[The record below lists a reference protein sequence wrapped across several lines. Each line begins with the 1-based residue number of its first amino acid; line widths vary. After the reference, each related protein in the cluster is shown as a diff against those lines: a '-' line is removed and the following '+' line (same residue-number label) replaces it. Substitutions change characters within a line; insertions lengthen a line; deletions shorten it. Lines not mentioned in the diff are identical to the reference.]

1 MRKFLLIISFQLIVL
16 FAFGQSYLRGKISDE
31 TGAPLKGVPVVLQ
44 GQDRSV
50 LSDNDGRFE
59 FRDLKPNG
67 VLLQIAYTGYDV
79 YVDSVKVPAE
89 VQINLKKSAF
99 LLDEVVVASTRVN
112 DKSPVAHS
120 TVTKKDIALKNL
132 GQDIPYLLNTTPSF
146 VATSDAGTGVG
157 YTNFRVRGT
166 DAGRINITV
175 NGIPINDPEEQIMYW
190 VDMPDLASSV
200 ESVQI
205 QRGVGTS
212 TNGAGAFGATI
223 SMQTEAL
230 NVKPY
235 AEVSSSYG
243 SYNTNKNTLK
253 AGSGLLNGHWA
264 FDARLSNITSD
275 GYIDRASVAMKSFY
289 FSGGYYGKKTI
300 LKAVIFGG
308 VEKTYH
314 AWNGVPADSLSTNRT
329 YNDCGQ
335 YTDNNGNVQ
344 YYKNQMDNY
353 DQKNYQLHFSH
364 QVNKNFNANVALHF
378 THGLGYYEEY
388 KTDQRLSNYGLSPFY
403 VTDST
408 LTTSTKVES
417 TDLIRQKWMSNDF
430 YGVVYSFNYSRKK
443 LSASLGGGANQYNGS
458 HYGYVTWL
466 KDMVSAT
473 NEYEWYKNHTLK
485 TDVNVYGKVNYE
497 LLKGLDVY
505 ADMQYRYVNLEMSG
519 TEAKMQTIDLNPK
532 FNFWNPKAG
541 LHYAL
546 NKYNAMYASVS
557 VANREPNRTNYT
569 EAGTDEKPTSERLTD
584 YELGYLFKNDI
595 FSLGANCYYMK
606 YKNQLILTGKVSE
619 IGEALTSNIPD
630 SYREGVEL
638 MAGINFFKWLKW
650 NGNVTL
656 SENKIKNFTEYDV
669 DVYDASGN
677 WTGTQNNV
685 LGKTDIA
692 YSPTVIA
699 NSLLSFTYH
708 DFGVAL
714 QSNYVGKQYI
724 DNTSD
729 NDRRL
734 DAYFVNNLR
743 FSYSLKLKQLKSI
756 DFSFAVNNVFNEKY
770 SSNGYVWYSYYEG
783 DKRMNDLRYFPQAE
797 INFMGG
803 VSLKF

>member
-1 MRKFLLIISFQLIVL
+1 MRKFLLIIFFQLVVL
-16 FAFGQSYLRGKISDE
+16 ISFGQNYLRGKILDE
-31 TGAPLKGVPVVLQ
+31 TGTPLKGVTVVLQ
-44 GQDRSV
+44 GLDRSV
-50 LSDNDGRFE
+50 LSDNEGRFE
-59 FRDLKPNG
+59 FQDLKANRA
-67 VLLQIAYTGYDV
+67 LLQIDYTGYDA
-79 YVDSVKVPAE
+79 YADTVKVPAD
-89 VQINLKKSAF
+89 VQINLRKSSF
-99 LLDEVVVASTRVN
+99 LLDEVVVASIRVT
-112 DKSPVAHS
+112 DKSPVAYS
-120 TVTKKDIALKNL
+120 TVTKKDIALANL
-132 GQDIPYLLNTTPSF
+132 GQDVPYLLNTTPSF

-157 YTNFRVRGT
+157 YTNFRIRGT

-190 VDMPDLASSV
+190 VDMPDLSSSV
-200 ESVQI
+200 ENIQI

-235 AEVSSSYG
+235 AEVGSSYG
-243 SYNTNKNTLK
+243 SFNTNKNTLK
-253 AGSGLLNGHWA
+253 VGSGLLNGHWA

-275 GYIDRASVAMKSFY
+275 GYIDRASVDMKSYY

-314 AWNGVPADSLSTNRT
+314 AWDGVPGDSLSTNRT
-329 YNDCGQ
+329 YNPCGQ

-344 YYKNQMDNY
+344 YYKNQTDNY

-364 QVNKNFNANVALHF
+364 QVNKNLNANVALHY
-378 THGLGYYEEY
+378 THGIGYYEEY
-388 KTDQRLSNYGLSPFY
+388 QPGQKLANYNI
-403 VTDST
+403 
-408 LTTSTKVES
+408 TSTYASDSV
-417 TDLIRQKWMSNDF
+417 TDLITQKWMENDF
-430 YGVVYSFNYSRKK
+430 YGVVYSLNYTRKK
-443 LSASLGGGANQYNGS
+443 ISCSLGGAANQYDGV
-458 HYGYVTWL
+458 HYGYVTWF
-466 KDMVSAT
+466 KDMQNAT
-473 NEYEWYKNHTLK
+473 NEYEWYRNHTLK

-505 ADMQYRYVNLEMSG
+505 GDLQYRYVNIRMTG
-519 TEAKMQTIDLNPK
+519 TEAELQNLDFDPK
-532 FNFWNPKAG
+532 FNFFNPKGG

-546 NKYNAMYASVS
+546 NKHNAWYASVS
-557 VANREPNRTNYT
+557 VANKEPNRTNYT
-569 EAGTDEKPTSERLTD
+569 EAGADESPTSERLTD
-584 YELGYLFKNDI
+584 YELGYLFKNDVL
-595 FSLGANCYYMK
+595 SLGANLYYMD

-619 IGEALTSNIPD
+619 IGEALTSNIPQ

-638 MAGINFFKWLKW
+638 MAGINFFKGLRWS
-650 NGNVTL
+650 GNVTL

-669 DVYDASGN
+669 DVYDVSGN

-692 YSPTVIA
+692 YSPNIIA
-699 NSLLSFTYH
+699 NSLLSFLYH
-708 DFGVAL
+708 DFGIAL

-724 DNTSD
+724 DNTSS
-729 NDRRL
+729 NDCRL

-743 FSYSLKLKQLKSI
+743 FNYSLKLKQLKSI
-756 DFSFAVNNVFNEKY
+756 DFSFAVNNILNEKY
-770 SSNGYVWYSYYEG
+770 SSNGYVWYSSYEAG
-783 DKRMNDLRYFPQAE
+783 QRMNDLRYFPQAE